1 MIKHL
6 LLLKIRNMVD
16 MKEVLL
22 QYRGVKNENISNSEL
37 AE

>member
-6 LLLKIRNMVD
+6 LLLNIRNMVD

>member
-37 AE
+37 PE

>member
-22 QYRGVKNENISNSEL
+22 QYRGAKNENISNSEL